1 MGIRPFEWRDL
12 PILLR
17 YRKRGIFLDT
27 ASVLTRGE
35 ILVPVGAMLTY
46 FAPATGIF
54 TFLQTND
61 DLQSRTLLGQVKH
74 TQDEALARL
83 SFLAPI
89 SELDGDTLVPLLEH
103 VFQQIGQRGAFHL
116 MAEIEDGIT
125 VFDNLRKA
133 GFALYVHQRIWKSP
147 PEGDNKV
154 NPSYWREITGRDL
167 IAIRSLY
174 NMLVPPLVQQV
185 EPLPTEQTKGQVY
198 YLDGELKAYAE
209 VRYGQRG
216 IWMQPFIHPD
226 IQEATQ
232 VLADLISNLPNRHSR
247 PIYLCIRTYQSWLE
261 NSLEDLKASTGP
273 KQAVLVKHLAVAQQ
287 VKSSFSLPALEGGQQ
302 EITTPFMRS
311 ERNNN

>member
-12 PILLR
+12 PTLLR

-54 TFLQTND
+54 TFLRTND
-61 DLQSRTLLGQVKH
+61 DPQGEALLGQVKH
-74 TQDEALARL
+74 AQDESLARL
-83 SFLAPI
+83 SFLAPV
-89 SELDGDTLVPLLEH
+89 SELDGDTLVPLLEY

-116 MAEIEDGIT
+116 MAEIEDGNT

-147 PEGDNKV
+147 PAGDPIV
-154 NPSYWREITGRDL
+154 NPSHWREITGRDL

-198 YLDGELKAYAE
+198 YLDGEIKAYTE
-209 VRYGQRG
+209 VRYGQQG
-216 IWMQPFIHPD
+216 IWIQPFIHPD
-226 IQEATQ
+226 IRDATQ
-232 VLADLISNLPNRHSR
+232 VLADLMSNLPNRHSR
-247 PIYLCIRTYQSWLE
+247 PIFLCIRTYQSWLE
-261 NSLEDLKASTGP
+261 NSLEDLQANAGP

>member
-12 PILLR
+12 PTLLR

-54 TFLQTND
+54 TFLRTND
-61 DLQSRTLLGQVKH
+61 NSQSEALLGQVKH
-74 TQDEALARL
+74 AQDESLARL
-83 SFLAPI
+83 SFLAPV
-89 SELDGDTLVPLLEH
+89 SELDGNTLVPLLEH
-103 VFQQIGQRGAFHL
+103 VFQQIGQRGALHL

-147 PEGDNKV
+147 PEGDPKI
-154 NPSYWREITGRDL
+154 NPSHWREITGRDL

-198 YLDGELKAYAE
+198 YLDGEIKAYTE
-209 VRYGQRG
+209 VRYGQQG
-216 IWMQPFIHPD
+216 IWIQPFIHPD
-226 IQEATQ
+226 IRDATQ
-232 VLADLISNLPNRHSR
+232 VLADLMSNLPNRHSR

-261 NSLEDLKASTGP
+261 NSLEDLQASTGP